1 LVKIVGKTC
10 LEMLAICVAALV
22 CGLVA
27 NAINGDGV
35 MLGKSYFLVDVVV
48 PPGEM
53 AAGPVV
59 KEGTMPGVSP
69 TPPNNDETA
78 SHRDTVPPESNY
90 SVPPAPN
97 GEVCEK
103 NPLPYRLPDDCVK
116 VDEYGLQTA
125 CFDFVLQQHAA
136 MPDSEGFIVFV
147 DARTEEAYV
156 EEHIP
161 GALHVDYYKQ
171 NRSLPAVLPRLRAA
185 SFIFLY
191 CSGGDCE
198 DSKYLAG
205 DLITEYGLPSDSI
218 YLYEGGMET
227 WIAHGKPLREGRQ
240 P

>member
-1 LVKIVGKTC
+1 VKIVGKTC
-10 LEMLAICVAALV
+10 LEMLAICVAAVL
-22 CGLVA
+22 CGLAA
-27 NAINGDGV
+27 NAINGDGIV
-35 MLGKSYFLVDVVV
+35 LGKGYFEIAVL
-48 PPGEM
+48 PEETG
-53 AAGPVV
+53 ARFV
-59 KEGTMPGVSP
+59 KEGITAQVSR
-69 TPPNNDETA
+69 TPPNNGETA
-78 SHRDTVPPESNY
+78 SHRDTVPPENNY
-90 SVPPAPN
+90 SVPPASN

-103 NPLPYRLPDDCVK
+103 DPLPYKLPDNCVR

-125 CFDFVLQQHAA
+125 CFDLVFQQHAA

-171 NRSLPAVLPRLRAA
+171 NRYLPPVLPRLRAA

-198 DSKYLAG
+198 DSKYLAS

-218 YLYEGGMET
+218 YLYEGGIEM
-227 WIAHGKPLREGRQ
+227 WIAHGKPLREGRR